1 MENEQ
6 LLGEHYLIEL
16 WGCNKLDYNKD
27 ELQRLMEEAAVI
39 CECTIV
45 QSVFHQFNP
54 HGLSGVVV
62 IAESHLAIHTWPEF
76 KSAVLDIF
84 TCKLGSE
91 EHVKKAFDF
100 LCDAFQAT
108 SHKMRVEK
116 RVIGA

>member
-54 HGLSGVVV
+54 QTSCHHRRKTHR
-62 IAESHLAIHTWPEF
+62 E
-76 KSAVLDIF
+76 
-84 TCKLGSE
+84 
-91 EHVKKAFDF
+91 KKFGRHF
-100 LCDAFQAT
+100 RT
-108 SHKMRVEK
+108 SF
-116 RVIGA
+116 